1 VFEEIR
7 EAVRRIPYGKVST
20 YGEVA
25 RAAGHPK
32 AARRVAWAL
41 KQTGD
46 SLPWFRVL
54 GAGGK
59 ISLPGAS
66 GMEQRLR
73 LEAEGVQFRGRN
85 VRMDLHG
92 YWFRRVVRKAGNGS
106 ASDRKTS

>member
-7 EAVRRIPYGKVST
+7 EAVRRIPHGKVAT

-25 RAAGHPK
+25 RAAGHPR
-32 AARRVAWAL
+32 AARRVALAL
-41 KQTGD
+41 KNSGD
-46 SLPWFRVL
+46 TLPWHRVL

-59 ISLPGAS
+59 ISLPGES

-73 LEAEGVQFRGRN
+73 LEAEGVQFRGRA

-92 YWFRRVVRKAGNGS
+92 YWFRSVLKPRKS
-106 ASDRKTS
+106 R

>member
-7 EAVRRIPYGKVST
+7 AAVRRIPYGKVAT

-25 RAAGHPK
+25 RAAGYPR
-32 AARRVAWAL
+32 AARRVALAL

-46 SLPWFRVL
+46 SLPWHRVL
-54 GAGGK
+54 ASGGK
-59 ISLPGAS
+59 ISLPGTS

-73 LEAEGVQFRGRN
+73 LEAEGVQFSGRA

-92 YWFRRVVRKAGNGS
+92 HVFRRVRRPAKRGS
-106 ASDRKTS
+106 PRS